1 MSIANVLIELSSLY
15 QIFAISHQPQL
26 SSKAHHHFLV
36 QKSPKGSTAKE
47 LNMDE
52 RVAELSR
59 MISGESITQE
69 ATEFAKKL
77 LL

>member
-36 QKSPKGSTAKE
+36 QKDIKGSTAKE

-52 RVAELSR
+52 RVMELSR